1 MEAFTQK
8 LAAIHQDVLRF
19 AKIQL
24 RDEYLAEDIVQ
35 DTLAA
40 AIAKH
45 SQFRG
50 DAGLKTWVL
59 SILKNKIADYFRS
72 HKYTVSLE
80 SLQEENDAIER
91 HYDHCFDENG
101 HWQLAD
107 SPQNWQPA
115 PEEAVARQ
123 DFFRALENCMQG
135 LPQDAARIFY
145 LREVMG
151 WDVEEICREF
161 AISKDN
167 CYVILHRARNGL
179 RRCLQYR
186 WFDLAEEEGAGK

>member
-1 MEAFTQK
+1 MEQFKQK
-8 LAAIHQDVLRF
+8 LVALHGDILRF

-50 DAGLKTWVL
+50 ESGLKTWVL

-72 HKYTVSLE
+72 SKHTVSLE
-80 SLQEENDAIER
+80 SMQEENDAIER
-91 HYDHCFDENG
+91 AYDHCFDESG
-101 HWQLAD
+101 HWRLAD
-107 SPQNWQPA
+107 SPQSWQAA
-115 PEEAVARQ
+115 PEDALSRQ
-123 DFFRALENCMQG
+123 DFFRALENCLKG
-135 LPQDAARIFY
+135 LPQDTARIFY
-145 LREVMG
+145 LREIMG
-151 WDVEEICREF
+151 WEVEEICREF
-161 AISKDN
+161 AVSKEN

-179 RRCLQYR
+179 RQCLQRR
-186 WFDLAEEEGAGK
+186 WFDLAKENGGE